1 MTSHRPAVIWCHL
14 HRCHV
19 QLLLDKEQQPTF
31 LRTRIPSDSVFSWHC
46 FDMIVDSVP
55 RNNELSFSV
64 NWNLSPAFSHRVVYL
79 SVDRIINAEIFKP
92 RARGEGWREEEE
104 VGKHRRTLL
113 IVSVPAKTFTI
124 LEDQTNCWMFGSWIF
139 CFLNILVQKCSLY
152 SSIQVGVWS
161 PGQCLDKANANQ
173 IKIFY

>member
-1 MTSHRPAVIWCHL
+1 MFSSSLTRSSSQLFSGLAFRVI
-14 HRCHV
+14 
-19 QLLLDKEQQPTF
+19 QF
-31 LRTRIPSDSVFSWHC
+31 LADTVL
-46 FDMIVDSVP
+46 IVDSVP

-64 NWNLSPAFSHRVVYL
+64 NWNLSPAFSHRLVYL

-113 IVSVPAKTFTI
+113 IVSVPAKTFTF